1 MRVERINKTPYN
13 ITLSMQRIHK
23 ICLFV
28 LIALLAV
35 VGMQAQKHV
44 YGFAYATSLKDSV
57 VYVSTIQQ
65 IPDAQIGRDGF
76 LNYRADFGAQ
86 FGAYVQQYFDHPN
99 VTSVVVFHKKRKKL
113 EKRYLKMRKL
123 AQQEQ
128 GKRIVEINYSDFK
141 FQTIE

>member
-1 MRVERINKTPYN
+1 
-13 ITLSMQRIHK
+13 MQQIYK
-23 ICLFV
+23 IGLFV
-28 LIALLAV
+28 LISMLSAGGV
-35 VGMQAQKHV
+35 QAQKRV
-44 YGFAYATSLKDSV
+44 YAFAYATCLKDSV

-76 LNYRADFGAQ
+76 LNHRADFGAQ
-86 FGAYVQQYFDHPN
+86 FGAYVQQYFDHPS
-99 VTSVVVFHKKRKKL
+99 VTSVVVFHKQRKKL

>member
-1 MRVERINKTPYN
+1 
-13 ITLSMQRIHK
+13 MQRINK

-28 LIALLAV
+28 LIALLSV

-57 VYVSTIQQ
+57 VYISTIQQ
-65 IPDAQIGRDGF
+65 IPDAQIGKDGF

-86 FGAYVQQYFDHPN
+86 FGAYVQLYFDHPN
-99 VTSVVVFHKKRKKL
+99 VTSVVVFHKQRKKL

-128 GKRIVEINYSDFK
+128 GKRIVAINYSDFK
-141 FQTIE
+141 FQAIE

>member
-1 MRVERINKTPYN
+1 
-13 ITLSMQRIHK
+13 MQQIYK

-28 LIALLAV
+28 LISMLSV
-35 VGMQAQKHV
+35 GGMQAQKHV

-57 VYVSTIQQ
+57 VYISTIQQ
-65 IPDAQIGRDGF
+65 IPDAQIGKDGF

-86 FGAYVQQYFDHPN
+86 FGTYVKQYFDHPN

-141 FQTIE
+141 FQAIE